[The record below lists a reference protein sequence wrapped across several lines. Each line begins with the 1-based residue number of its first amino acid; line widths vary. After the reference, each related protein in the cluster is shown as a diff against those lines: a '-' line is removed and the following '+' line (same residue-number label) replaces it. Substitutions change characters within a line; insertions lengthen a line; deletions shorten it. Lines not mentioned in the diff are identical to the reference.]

1 MHAPRLTPGLRDNG
15 RVERFTRQ
23 RAALQAAI
31 AAAGRPLSVD
41 ELLEQSRSAVP
52 DMSMATVYRN
62 LKLMTEDGTAHV
74 VALPGE
80 PPRYEA
86 AGHGHHHHFRC
97 RACDRVFDVHACPG
111 NVASLAPAGFVVEDH
126 DLTLYGRCAD
136 CARL

>member
-1 MHAPRLTPGLRDNG
+1 M
-15 RVERFTRQ
+15 ERFTRQ

-31 AAAGRPLSVD
+31 AAAERPLSVE

-52 DMSMATVYRN
+52 EMSMATVYRN
-62 LKLMTEDGTAHV
+62 LKLMTEDGTASAV
-74 VALPGE
+74 ILPGE

-97 RACDRVFDVHACPG
+97 RECNRVFDVHACPG
-111 NVASLAPAGFVVEDH
+111 DLAGLAPAGFVVDDH

-136 CARL
+136 CTRK

>member
-1 MHAPRLTPGLRDNG
+1 
-15 RVERFTRQ
+15 VERLTRQ

-31 AAAGRPLSVD
+31 AAAKRPLSVE
-41 ELLEQSRSAVP
+41 ELLEHARGAVP

-62 LKLMTEDGTAHV
+62 LKLMTEEGSAHAV
-74 VALPGE
+74 SLPGE

-97 RACDRVFDVHACPG
+97 RACNRVFDVHACPG
-111 NVASLAPAGFVVEDH
+111 DLSGLAPAGFVVDDH

-136 CARL
+136 CARR